1 MGVVLAV
8 NVNAVQGCVGV
19 VLAVN
24 VKAVQG
30 CVGVV
35 LAVNVKAVQ
44 GCGCCFGCECK
55 GDAGVWVLFWL

>member
-1 MGVVLAV
+1 M
-8 NVNAVQGCVGV
+8 GV

-30 CVGVV
+30 CMGVV

-44 GCGCCFGCECK
+44 GCGCYFGCECK
-55 GDAGVWVLFWL
+55 GGGRSVWVLFWL